1 MTGFLNYF
9 WIILLAIYII
19 SPFDAYPLFLDDL
32 VAAGVLF
39 YLLYRNAKK
48 KKQQQYYNHYSQ
60 SQSSGESQQN
70 KTAGSQCPLTL
81 EDAYR
86 LLGASPGAS
95 IDEISRAYKEKM
107 SKSHPDK
114 VSHLSEELQE
124 KAEELTLKLNEAF
137 DLVKRYKNVK

>member
-9 WIILLAIYII
+9 WIILLAVYII
-19 SPFDAYPLFLDDL
+19 SPFDAYPLFMDDL

-39 YLLYRNAKK
+39 YILYRNAKK
-48 KKQQQYYNHYSQ
+48 KKQRQSYNHYSQ
-60 SQSSGESQQN
+60 SQSSGQSQQN
-70 KTAGSQCPLTL
+70 KTAGPQGPLTL
-81 EDAYR
+81 EDAYV
-86 LLGASPGAS
+86 LLGVDPGAS

-124 KAEELTLKLNEAF
+124 KAEELTLNLNEAF
-137 DLVKRYKNVK
+137 DLIKRHKNVK